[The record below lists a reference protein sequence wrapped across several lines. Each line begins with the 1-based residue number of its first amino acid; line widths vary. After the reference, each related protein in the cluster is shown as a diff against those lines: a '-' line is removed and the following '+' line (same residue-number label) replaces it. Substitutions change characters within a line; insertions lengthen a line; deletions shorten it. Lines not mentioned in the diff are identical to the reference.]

1 MFIMH
6 KIKKNPK
13 LKAVKLI
20 TELEKIFMTKENSET
35 VRRVTRSHG
44 YNRRIDRRKFFV
56 VERTRKLCLD
66 FAKHMVDKDISFWK
80 SVIFVDESK
89 FNIFGTNGRIT
100 VWRKPNEELNPK
112 NLLPAVKYWRWRHN
126 GFGMFFCFL
135 HGKFSFQ

>member
-1 MFIMH
+1 MH

-13 LKAVKLI
+13 LRAVKFM
-20 TELEKIFMTKENSET
+20 TELEKRFIIKENSET
-35 VRRVTRSHG
+35 VKRVIRSHE
-44 YNRRIDRRKFFV
+44 YNSTVNRRKFI
-56 VERTRKLCLD
+56 ERIRKLCLD
-66 FAKHMVDKDISFWK
+66 FEKPMVDKDISFWK